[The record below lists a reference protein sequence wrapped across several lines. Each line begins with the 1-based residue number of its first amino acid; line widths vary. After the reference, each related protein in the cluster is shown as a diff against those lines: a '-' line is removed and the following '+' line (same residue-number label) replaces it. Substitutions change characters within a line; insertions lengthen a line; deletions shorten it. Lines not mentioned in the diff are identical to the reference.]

1 MLANIEPR
9 RLLDQWWQT
18 TVQVVL
24 DVQSVNDSNGAM
36 TQNILLVVGGYLF
49 GSISTAII
57 VCKLMGLPDPRSA
70 GSRNPGATN
79 VARLG
84 GKQAAALTLAGDMLK
99 GLVPVLIAKALN
111 ADPAILAA
119 TALAAFLG
127 HLYPVF
133 FSFQGGKGVATAL
146 GVIYG
151 LYWPVGLLTTG
162 IWLAMAIVFRYSSL
176 AALTA
181 ILLTPPAFMWLL
193 PEKPIVIAM
202 VMLTVLLYW
211 RHRSNIADLLSGKE
225 GKISF
230 GKRDNV

>member
-1 MLANIEPR
+1 
-9 RLLDQWWQT
+9 
-18 TVQVVL
+18 VQVVL
-24 DVQSVNDSNGAM
+24 DVQSVNDSNVAM
-36 TQNILLVVGGYLF
+36 TQNILLVIGGYLF

-57 VCKLMGLPDPRSA
+57 VCKLMGLPDPRTT

-84 GKQAAALTLAGDMLK
+84 GKKAAALTLAGDMLK
-99 GLVPVLIAKALN
+99 GLVPVLIAHAFQ
-111 ADPAILAA
+111 ASPTILAA

-133 FSFQGGKGVATAL
+133 FGFQGGKGVATAL

-181 ILLTPPAFMWLL
+181 ILLTPVGFMWLL
-193 PEKPIVIAM
+193 PERPIVIAM
-202 VMLTVLLYW
+202 VVMTALLYW
-211 RHRSNIADLLSGKE
+211 RHRSNIANLLSGKE
-225 GKISF
+225 EKISF
-230 GKRDNV
+230 GKG